1 MLGLGAL
8 TFAAPWALAALVV
21 LPLIWRLLRVRPPA
35 PRRIA
40 FPAVRLLFG
49 LAEDEETPARTPPW
63 LLILRL
69 VLAALVIFG
78 AAHPVMDI
86 PASGR
91 TSGPLVLVIDDGWAA
106 AAGWERRAALA
117 EALIEGAALESRS
130 VRIAGTAPA
139 AVGAD
144 GRPRFAIGAPVSARD
159 ALAAFRL
166 ARPKPWPADRAGFAD
181 AFRAAAADMEDAEIA
196 WMSDGVADPDPAVT
210 ARFMAALEE
219 AGPVA
224 AWLDPPEM
232 RALALLPPAADAGGL
247 ALRAARAAPG
257 AERTIVVRA
266 SAADGRVLASRPLTF
281 AEGDARAQGLLDV
294 PLELRNEIARLAI
307 EGEASAAAA
316 LFLDERYRRRPT
328 GLISGGGF
336 ESSQPLLSDLYYLER
351 ALAPFSETHR
361 GTLDEL
367 IGGGMSLLVLADV
380 GRLTAEAESALAGWI
395 ESGGVLVRFAG
406 ARVAEGVDGLVPV
419 RLRAGGGRALGGALT
434 WERPRG
440 LGPFPDASPFAGL
453 AVPGDVTVERQV
465 LAEPALDLDAKS
477 WARLDDGTPLVT
489 AARRGAGWLVLFHTT
504 ANAEWSSLALSG
516 LFVGMMRRIAGLSE
530 GVAGADAGGLLPPL
544 TALDGFGRPGEPPP
558 GAAPIAAAD
567 FAAARPGPAHPPG
580 EYGDAMQR
588 RALNLGSDDLAVAA
602 IAELPGAAAQRGYSA
617 ARARD
622 LRPWL
627 LAAALALGLAD
638 TLIALRLRGRLPA
651 PFRRRAGALAAP
663 LALAL
668 PLAFAAPPGD
678 AAAQALADAEIAAL
692 TQQTRFAWVETG
704 DPAIDRVSAEGLTG
718 LSWVLRARTAVEAG
732 APVGVDPAR
741 DELAFYPLLYWP
753 AAAAQAPL
761 DAAALGRINDY
772 LRRGGLIV
780 FDTRD
785 RSPGARAAPGGARL
799 RALLRGLNIP
809 PLRRVPRDHALTRS
823 FYLLDRFPGR
833 WTGGDIWVESYEG
846 GVNDGVSSIVVGS
859 NDYAAAWA
867 LDADGFPLYPT
878 IPGTDRQR
886 EWAMRFGVNLAM
898 YALTGNYKA
907 DQVHI
912 PAILRRL
919 GESGAAD

>member
-1 MLGLGAL
+1 MPGFGAL
-8 TFAAPWALAALVV
+8 TFMAPWALAALAV
-21 LPLIWRLLRVRPPA
+21 LPLLWLLLRVRPPA

-49 LAEDEETPARTPPW
+49 LGEDEQTPARTPPW

-69 VLAALVIFG
+69 VLAALVILA
-78 AAHPVMDI
+78 AAHPVIDI
-86 PASGR
+86 PAAGR
-91 TSGPLVLVIDDGWAA
+91 TGGPLVLVIDDGWAA
-106 AAGWERRAALA
+106 AAGWERRAALG
-117 EALIEGAALESRS
+117 EALIEGAALEGRGAR
-130 VRIAGTAPA
+130 VAGTAPI

-144 GRPRFAIGAPVSARD
+144 GRPRFALGALTPARD
-159 ALAAFRL
+159 ALAALRL
-166 ARPKPWPADRAGFAD
+166 ARPKPWPVDRAGFAE
-181 AFRAAAADMEDAEIA
+181 AFRGAAADMEDAEIA
-196 WMSDGVADPDPAVT
+196 WLSDGIADSDPAGT
-210 ARFMAALEE
+210 ASFMAALEA
-219 AGPVA
+219 AGPVT
-224 AWLDPPEM
+224 AWLDPPED

-257 AERTIVVRA
+257 AARTIVVHA
-266 SAADGRVLASRPLTF
+266 AAADGRVLASQPLTF
-281 AEGDARAQGLLDV
+281 AEGEARAEGLLDV
-294 PLELRNEIARLAI
+294 PLDLRNAIARLAI

-316 LFLDERYRRRPT
+316 LFLDERYRRRPA

-336 ESSQPLLSDLYYLER
+336 ESDQPLLSDLYYLER
-351 ALAPFSETHR
+351 ALAPFSETRR
-361 GTLDEL
+361 GNVEEL
-367 IGGGMSLLVLADV
+367 IGGGVSLLVLADV
-380 GRLTAEAESALAGWI
+380 GQLTADAENALARWI

-419 RLRAGGGRALGGALT
+419 RLRGGGGRALGGALT

-453 AVPGDVTVERQV
+453 AIPDDVAVERQV
-465 LAEPALDLDAKS
+465 LAEPALDLDARS

-489 AARRGAGWLVLFHTT
+489 AERRGAGWLVLFHTT

-516 LFVGMMRRIAGLSE
+516 LFVEMMRRIAGLSE
-530 GVAGADAGGLLPPL
+530 GVAGADAAGVLPPL
-544 TALDGFGRPGEPPP
+544 TSLDGFGRLGDPPS
-558 GAAPIAAAD
+558 GAAPIAARD

-580 EYGDAMQR
+580 EYGDSMQR
-588 RALNLGSDDLAVAA
+588 RALNLGGGELATAALAALPGDAVA
-602 IAELPGAAAQRGYSA
+602 RGYAA

-627 LAAALALGLAD
+627 LAAALALAVAD
-638 TLIALRLRGRLPA
+638 TLIALRLRGRLRA

-663 LALAL
+663 LALVV
-668 PLAFAAPPGD
+668 PLVLSGD
-678 AAAQALADAEIAAL
+678 AAAQALSDAEAAAL

-704 DPAIDRVSAEGLTG
+704 DAEIDRVSAEGLTG

-741 DELAFYPLLYWP
+741 DELAFFPLLYWP
-753 AAAAQAPL
+753 ASAGQAPL
-761 DAAALGRINDY
+761 DAAAIGRIDDY
-772 LRRGGLIV
+772 LRRGGLIL

-785 RSPGARAAPGGARL
+785 RSPGADGETPGGARL
-799 RALLRGLNIP
+799 RALLRGLDIP
-809 PLRRVPRDHALTRS
+809 PLRRVPGDHALTRA

-833 WTGGDIWVESYEG
+833 WTGGGIWVESHEG
-846 GVNDGVSSIVVGS
+846 GANDGVSSVVVGS

-886 EWAMRFGVNLAM
+886 EWAMRFGINLAM

-919 GESGAAD
+919 GETGAAE